1 MVIRCGQC
9 GSNNNSGNRLCL
21 TCGADLLEFAEEL
34 PARPMSPEP
43 RELTSVRGS
52 SMARPTAGPTNSV
65 IYRSQ
70 SGVTASHLGRHLVLI
85 LFTLTVAGA
94 CWHWQDLRMLAS
106 RSSQTPDMSQS
117 KEPNSIPAPAPIPPL
132 EVQTPQS
139 AHPAPSELAS
149 QPDQSATEE
158 TSSQEPLQEGS
169 VRSSKSKIQPL
180 SATEPGDT
188 SETAGEKYLYGD
200 GVQVDCGRARQDFL
214 AAAEHSSTKA
224 QSTLGTMYA
233 TGHCANRDLPLAYH
247 WFARAQRQEPR
258 NRIIQEDMKALWNQM
273 SPEERRLARR

>member
-34 PARPMSPEP
+34 AARPLSPET
-43 RELTSVRGS
+43 RKLTSVSGS
-52 SMARPTAGPTNSV
+52 SMARPTAEPTNSV

-117 KEPNSIPAPAPIPPL
+117 KEPNSIPASAPIPPL
-132 EVQTPQS
+132 DV
-139 AHPAPSELAS
+139 
-149 QPDQSATEE
+149 
-158 TSSQEPLQEGS
+158 
-169 VRSSKSKIQPL
+169 
-180 SATEPGDT
+180 
-188 SETAGEKYLYGD
+188 
-200 GVQVDCGRARQDFL
+200 
-214 AAAEHSSTKA
+214 
-224 QSTLGTMYA
+224 
-233 TGHCANRDLPLAYH
+233 
-247 WFARAQRQEPR
+247 
-258 NRIIQEDMKALWNQM
+258 
-273 SPEERRLARR
+273 